1 MFDPTWI
8 QAITG
13 LTVAVGGSIGVIRE
27 VKGAKARGADDRT
40 IQLHRDL
47 TTGEIGAVRDR
58 FTELMYRTGEKIESG
73 RCYRPTFLDLLHP
86 RYSGEGNGRLCR
98 YPRSMHAP
106 EESVPMQDLYKI
118 LWTFERINA
127 SLESKRLDAKL
138 TLDLIGSHAVW
149 WNQLLA
155 RISESDTM
163 HRKSLNRFAT
173 WALSQSPT
181 LKTTYE
187 SEFVN

>member
-1 MFDPTWI
+1 MVDPTWI

-27 VKGAKARGADDRT
+27 VRGAKARGADDRT

-47 TTGEIGAVRDR
+47 TTGEIGASRDR
-58 FTELMYRTGEKIESG
+58 FTELMYRTGQKLEAG
-73 RCYRPTFLDLLHP
+73 HCFQPTFFDLLHP
-86 RYSGEGNGRLCR
+86 RFSGEGNGRLSR

-106 EESVPMQDLYKI
+106 EDLVPMQDLYKI

-127 SLESKRLDAKL
+127 SLDSKRLDTKL

-149 WNQLLA
+149 WNELLA
-155 RISESDTM
+155 RVTESDTM
-163 HRKSLNRFAT
+163 HRKSLSQFAK
-173 WALSQSPT
+173 WSIRQRPQLAILS
-181 LKTTYE
+181 E
-187 SEFVN
+187 NDFVN